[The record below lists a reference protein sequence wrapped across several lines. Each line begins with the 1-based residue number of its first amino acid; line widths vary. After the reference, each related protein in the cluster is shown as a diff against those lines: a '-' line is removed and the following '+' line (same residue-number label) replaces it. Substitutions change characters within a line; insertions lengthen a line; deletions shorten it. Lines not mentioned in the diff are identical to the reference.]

1 MEMVLCL
8 RMSGIILVV
17 VVVVGVVLASEVVL
31 VLVVVVLS
39 VVFGANKNTSVGLT
53 PLADSSVVSLSGAT
67 IVLDSSAVF
76 SPAGGCR
83 VGNFS
88 PWFLTFLVLHT
99 SITSDWSVR

>member
-53 PLADSSVVSLSGAT
+53 PLADSSVVSLSGTT

-76 SPAGGCR
+76 SPAGDCR
-83 VGNFS
+83 VSNFS

-99 SITSDWSVR
+99 SITSAWSVR